1 MSEHD
6 LTGAYALDALGDEER
21 DRFERHLEECG
32 ACRREV
38 EELRR
43 TAARLGSVEHASPSP
58 HLRRRV
64 LTAIESMPQD
74 DAADPRPV
82 RPGWRRWWL
91 AAAAAL
97 LVGVIAIGVAVGL
110 SRGGADAVMH
120 EVMASAD
127 ARMVELSGTAG
138 GSARFLYA
146 PSQQRGVLVATDVP
160 AVAEDEAYQVWLIG
174 PAGELPAG
182 LFRPDQGEA
191 TLVVEGDLASARLM
205 GVTVEPRGGAATP
218 TGEVLYL
225 AELNAAA

>member
-1 MSEHD
+1 MSQHD
-6 LTGAYALDALGDEER
+6 LAGAYALDALSDPER
-21 DRFERHLEECG
+21 DDFERHLEECD
-32 ACRREV
+32 ACRMEV

-43 TAARLGSVEHASPSP
+43 TAARLGSLEHAVPSP

-64 LTAIESMPQD
+64 LAGIESMPQESD
-74 DAADPRPV
+74 VPPQPPRH
-82 RPGWRRWWL
+82 RARGWWL
-91 AAAAAL
+91 AAAAAF
-97 LVGVIAIGVAVGL
+97 LVGAIAIGVAVDL
-110 SRGGADAVMH
+110 DRADADAVMH

-174 PAGELPAG
+174 PSGQLPAG
-182 LFRPDQGEA
+182 LFRPDEGEA
-191 TLVVEGDLASARLM
+191 TLVVEGDLAAAQLV
-205 GVTVEPRGGAATP
+205 GVTVEARGGAAAP

-225 AELNAAA
+225 ADLDAAA